1 MDMMWFRY
9 FFLFPQVSLM
19 TQQKPIP
26 NNSKSETVGVFS
38 SIVTKQ
44 QDKLSSIDVF
54 LEHQE
59 SRFL

>member
-1 MDMMWFRY
+1 
-9 FFLFPQVSLM
+9 M

>member
-9 FFLFPQVSLM
+9 FFLFPQVSLI
-19 TQQKPIP
+19 TQQKLIP

-38 SIVTKQ
+38 LTVTKQ
-44 QDKLSSIDVF
+44 QDKFSSVDVF